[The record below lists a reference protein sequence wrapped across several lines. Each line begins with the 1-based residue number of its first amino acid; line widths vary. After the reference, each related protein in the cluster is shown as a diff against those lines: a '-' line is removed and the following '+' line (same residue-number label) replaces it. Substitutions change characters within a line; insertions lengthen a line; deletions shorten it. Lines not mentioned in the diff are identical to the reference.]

1 MPSGYLLKAVFLHS
15 GEAITRYSD
24 PLYDQEPTRFPS
36 FELLSEPVDVFQG
49 LCSIGYDMP
58 DVSNVLL
65 ISITN
70 YVQVMEKYA

>member
-15 GEAITRYSD
+15 GEAVTRYSD

-49 LCSIGYDMP
+49 QCSTEDDMH
-58 DVSNVLL
+58 V
-65 ISITN
+65 ISTICISD
-70 YVQVMEKYA
+70 

>member
-49 LCSIGYDMP
+49 LCRKGNGML
-58 DVSNVLL
+58 DVRNVLL
-65 ISITN
+65 ISIPN
-70 YVQVMEKYA
+70 CVQVTEKYA

>member
-24 PLYDQEPTRFPS
+24 PLYDLEPTRFPS

-49 LCSIGYDMP
+49 WCSTAQEMHDGS
-58 DVSNVLL
+58 SNVHQQH
-65 ISITN
+65 
-70 YVQVMEKYA
+70 YFAQVTEKYG